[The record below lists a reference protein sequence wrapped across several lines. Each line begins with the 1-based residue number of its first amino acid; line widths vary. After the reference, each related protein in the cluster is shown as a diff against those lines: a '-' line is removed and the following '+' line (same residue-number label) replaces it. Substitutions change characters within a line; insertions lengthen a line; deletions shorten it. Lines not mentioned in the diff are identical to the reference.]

1 MTFFARNLDLQIRQK
16 YAAQKK
22 IVRNIKGQEKKTFSY
37 SNVFKISYS
46 I

>member
-22 IVRNIKGQEKKTFSY
+22 IVRNIKGQEKK
-37 SNVFKISYS
+37 NVLVF
-46 I
+46 